1 VPTAAHSFS
10 LDVEGTTVL
19 SLRPRRHAV
28 ALVIALIGVCAL
40 ASPAG
45 AATKPYSVVIS
56 PNTVPAGA
64 SVPFQATITNRTT
77 SQTLGS
83 ADLTPPPDFTV
94 GGPVSVGVGDASV
107 SANVVHLRNLAIAP
121 GASVTATFM
130 VKVPASQ
137 PCAPATFTW
146 KVEAKQS
153 NDFNGTGNNFG
164 PQVDSSVTTSTTCD
178 GTATQCTAA
187 SCLGTLNDA
196 DASISVNVLN
206 STGLLTISRGGG
218 IDCVGYQELLAQD
231 FIVDFLA
238 NPGTTG
244 GTKTVTVVI
253 SKEIMNTLPANGAA
267 LLNMCFAAPF
277 PFATKLGFAPTP
289 DQFGLN
295 VGVLPDC
302 SATVGSPCVSK
313 RNKTQSGQGVIVV
326 NAPGGDK
333 DPRYGP

>member
-1 VPTAAHSFS
+1 M
-10 LDVEGTTVL
+10 L

-56 PNTVPAGA
+56 PGTTVAGA
-64 SVPFQATITNRTT
+64 TVTFQAKFTNRTT

-83 ADLTPPPDFTV
+83 ADLAPPPGFTV
-94 GGPVSVGVGDASV
+94 GSPLSVGVGDASV

-121 GASVTATFM
+121 GALVTATFT

-146 KVEAKQS
+146 KVDAKQS
-153 NDFNGTGNNFG
+153 NDFNGTGNDFG

-178 GTATQCTAA
+178 GTATQCTVA

-267 LLNMCFAAPF
+267 QLNMCFAAPF

-326 NAPGGDK
+326 NAPGGDQ